1 MDFHFVGQSEEIE
14 EKFVAVETEK
24 AINPIIDYEKVRVT
38 PTDLNGIITSKIYN
52 VNLNGNTSYGSIGF
66 SDEDIRYEKTILNK
80 RFKFKF
86 YDTDNPMSQI
96 LVSYITLFS
105 YLKPTDLHQKK
116 VVLLETTGQLNQL
129 MRYH

>member
-1 MDFHFVGQSEEIE
+1 MVI
-14 EKFVAVETEK
+14 
-24 AINPIIDYEKVRVT
+24 PVT
-38 PTDLNGIITSKIYN
+38 VQLIQRWRY
-52 VNLNGNTSYGSIGF
+52 SIW
-66 SDEDIRYEKTILNK
+66 KTILNK

-96 LVSYITLFS
+96 LVSYILFS
-105 YLKPTDLHQKK
+105 YLKPTDLHQK